1 LTPSLVDQSVAV
13 VALVLVVATLLVL
26 FQPVIALSRSLE
38 VLLIQMVA
46 SGVLEVLKVRLTHT
60 VAVVVLVLV
69 DCVQ

>member
-1 LTPSLVDQSVAV
+1 MTPSLVDQSVAV